1 MQRSFHHAE
10 RHCTRLKASLASL
23 LSPAEESFVVELVEN
38 ETAFW
43 IGLTDQAPNSDSTTE
58 TRFKWTDGNTLSSHS
73 HWRAGEPSS
82 AAHLHCVQMD
92 REGWALAS
100 GGCASTKLPFVC
112 KKQGEISC

>member
-1 MQRSFHHAE
+1 MI
-10 RHCTRLKASLASL
+10 
-23 LSPAEESFVVELVEN
+23 ELVEN

-43 IGLTDQAPNSDSTTE
+43 IGLTDQTPNSDSTTE